1 MKFSAVTGLA
11 SVAIVA
17 FGAMAAVAQ
26 VAPHQRPGL
35 WQSDMVMVGRHFS
48 TKSCVDAVSEARTSA
63 FSADIRKNDKC
74 RQRQITH
81 NPDGSWT
88 SVSTCEFRP
97 GAERTTRA
105 DVRGDFNSRISMT
118 MRSPPT
124 AAPEM
129 TMTSTW
135 LGPCGPGQRGG
146 DVMMSNGTKYNLM
159 DSAQSR

>member
-1 MKFSAVTGLA
+1 
-11 SVAIVA
+11 
-17 FGAMAAVAQ
+17 
-26 VAPHQRPGL
+26 
-35 WQSDMVMVGRHFS
+35 
-48 TKSCVDAVSEARTSA
+48 
-63 FSADIRKNDKC
+63 
-74 RQRQITH
+74 
-81 NPDGSWT
+81 
-88 SVSTCEFRP
+88 
-97 GAERTTRA
+97 
-105 DVRGDFNSRISMT
+105 MT